1 MDWKT
6 WYQEHLCPPQQAVR
20 RIRSGDRVVVAHATG
35 EPSLL
40 LDAMVANAAQYEH
53 VEIVHMVA
61 MGKAEY
67 CQPAYDR
74 NFHHNSFFLGATSRA
89 AAAEG
94 RADFTPVYFSEIP
107 ALLRDHLHPN
117 VALIQ
122 VSPPDEHGYCSL
134 GVSVDYTKTAAASP
148 EPIDSKRKARCIPM
162 TQFVIHPS
170 IWQYDTCQAFA
181 QDFHLG
187 PQDLLLTNE
196 FLYTPYF
203 APLNPPC
210 PVLFQEKYG
219 LGEPSDE
226 MVEAIYRDM
235 PKEVTRVIAVG
246 GGGVLDIAKLLVLQH
261 VTPILDLYDGKL
273 PLQKARDLVLVP
285 TTCGTGSEV
294 TNISILAL
302 LSRRTKKGLAHE
314 SMFADQAVLIPELL
328 KGLPFSVFAT
338 SSIDALI
345 HAIESSLSP
354 KASATT
360 KLFGYQAIAWILKGY
375 LAIRDQGPD
384 ARFPLLSQFLLAS
397 NYAGI
402 AFGNAGCAAVHALSY
417 PLGAVYH
424 VPHGESNYAM
434 FTGVMKQYLAIRS
447 DGAIAELNAFLA
459 QLLDCPPEAV
469 YEALEDLLSCLL
481 PKKALHEYGMQEHEL
496 AEFTDSV
503 LANQQRLLQNNFVPL
518 SREQI
523 YAIYRSLY

>member
-1 MDWKT
+1 
-6 WYQEHLCPPQQAVR
+6 
-20 RIRSGDRVVVAHATG
+20 
-35 EPSLL
+35 
-40 LDAMVANAAQYEH
+40 
-53 VEIVHMVA
+53 
-61 MGKAEY
+61 
-67 CQPAYDR
+67 
-74 NFHHNSFFLGATSRA
+74 
-89 AAAEG
+89 
-94 RADFTPVYFSEIP
+94 
-107 ALLRDHLHPN
+107 
-117 VALIQ
+117 
-122 VSPPDEHGYCSL
+122 
-134 GVSVDYTKTAAASP
+134 
-148 EPIDSKRKARCIPM
+148 M

-203 APLNPPC
+203 APLNLPC

-434 FTGVMKQYLAIRS
+434 FTGVLKNYLELRQ
-447 DGAIAELNAFLA
+447 DGEIAVMNEFLA
-459 QLLDCPPEAV
+459 RLLGCGTQAV
-469 YEALEDLLSCLL
+469 YDRLEELLNQLL
-481 PKKALHEYGMQEHEL
+481 PKRSLHEYGVTRQDL
-496 AEFTDSV
+496 RDFTHSV
-503 LANQQRLLQNNFVPL
+503 ITGQGRLMDNSFVPL
-518 SREQI
+518 DETRVLKI
-523 YAIYRSLY
+523 YTELF